1 MASWGVE
8 MLISAFNLFNL
19 SLLPN
24 ALPFP
29 VQAVKDALENAFS
42 TACSFATAGGG
53 GGIGA
58 SYIEA
63 MKSRPKRPL
72 SHRQARPARPAR
84 PVPAPQSHQSHQS
97 PRAAAERAK
106 EAKAREA
113 AFVENLAKAVAKL
126 KETTQRADLWE
137 SLRTGEADAVN
148 AAPSLPPPITSDA
161 HVRARFFKVLKDDPG
176 LLGMEKF
183 LSDCVLDPDKANL
196 NAWIK
201 KYTSSEK
208 LRKHSELQSLQMIL
222 RKQVKNPTWL
232 ARSPT

>member
-1 MASWGVE
+1 
-8 MLISAFNLFNL
+8 
-19 SLLPN
+19 
-24 ALPFP
+24 
-29 VQAVKDALENAFS
+29 
-42 TACSFATAGGG
+42 
-53 GGIGA
+53 
-58 SYIEA
+58 
-63 MKSRPKRPL
+63 MKSSPKRPL
-72 SHRQARPARPAR
+72 SHRQVRPVRPARAL
-84 PVPAPQSHQSHQS
+84 
-97 PRAAAERAK
+97 AEREAK

-113 AFVENLAKAVAKL
+113 KDFVENLAKAVAKL

-176 LLGMEKF
+176 LLGVEKF

-222 RKQVKNPTWL
+222 RKQVKNPRAQSNVTSTIGKP
-232 ARSPT
+232 RD